1 MAQEARGTTPFEQR
15 DFINPNAVNVPF
27 RFLVPSS
34 AAGLIVGKNG
44 ENIKQMTTELSEGA
58 KIDVSRDGELKNI
71 EDKMVTVRAKDPQ
84 EKLQIARFLFGK
96 VRIALNIPKD
106 QDCGLILVVP
116 QCAIASLI
124 GPKGERIRQII
135 EESKV
140 EMIDI
145 PKAAS
150 FGADYAVR
158 IVGNEEATLDAT
170 NRIYTVVQ
178 EIANRSR
185 LSERDFALKPLT
197 ASGTGPNPLQMTE
210 PLKFLLNKSEASW
223 IVGRQGRVIKELR
236 ENSGATID
244 LYDLNDEHRILEVGG
259 LYQAKLTGVDMILKT
274 LENCSGRGS
283 HTTILVHVDYVGQ
296 MIGKGGAAIQQII
309 QESGCRLDIEKD
321 LFPDEKGHERKFVIR
336 GGEDPTRRASQL
348 LATKLEEIQT
358 DRRSTNSHL
367 DPETPVNIKIML
379 TKDEVGWVI
388 GKNGHVMKDIRRQS
402 GASTWIKEGEDAYP
416 HFDPTFERVTEIV
429 GRLEAGLTCIELLI
443 RAVEKFS
450 KKQDHIT
457 ILAPQH
463 SVSRLGIDQIMEQ
476 SKAKITQGEQ
486 RGDYRLLH
494 IESHDERTR
503 KAAHL
508 ICLRL
513 CELIH
518 S

>member
-1 MAQEARGTTPFEQR
+1 MHGTVPIEER
-15 DFINPNAVNVPF
+15 DFINPNAVNVPY
-27 RFLVPSS
+27 RFLVPSG

-44 ENIKQMTTELSEGA
+44 ENIKQMTMELSDGA

-71 EDKMVTVRAKDPQ
+71 EDKMVTVRAKEPA
-84 EKLQIARFLFGK
+84 EKLQIARFILGK
-96 VRIALNIPKD
+96 VRVALNIPKE

-116 QCAIASLI
+116 QCAIAPLI
-124 GPKGERIRQII
+124 GPKGEKIRQII

-140 EMIDI
+140 EMVDI

-158 IVGNEEATLDAT
+158 IVGNEEATLEAT

-197 ASGTGPNPLQMTE
+197 NGSGPNPLQMTM

-244 LYDLNDEHRILEVGG
+244 LYDLDENQKILEVGG
-259 LYQAKLTGVDMILKT
+259 LFQAKLTGINMVLKT
-274 LENCSGRGS
+274 LENCSGRAS
-283 HTTILVHVDYVGQ
+283 NTTILVSVDYVGQ

-309 QESGCRLDIEKD
+309 QESGCKTDIEKD
-321 LFPDEKGHERKFVIR
+321 LFPDENGHERKFVIR
-336 GGEDPTRRASQL
+336 GGEDPTRKAMQL
-348 LATKLEEIQT
+348 LAVKLEETQT
-358 DRRSTNSHL
+358 DKRVTSTV
-367 DPETPVNIKIML
+367 DPETPVNLKIML
-379 TKDEVGWVI
+379 TKDEVGWCI

-402 GASTWIKEGEDAYP
+402 GASTWIKEGQEAYP
-416 HFDPTFERVTEIV
+416 HFDAGFERVTEIV
-429 GRLEAGLTCIELLI
+429 GRLEAALTCIELII

-450 KKQDHIT
+450 KKQTHVT

-463 SVSRLGIDQIMEQ
+463 SVSRLGIEQIMEQ
-476 SKAKITQGEQ
+476 AKANITVGEQ
-486 RGDYRLLH
+486 RGDYRLVH
-494 IESHDERTR
+494 IEAHDDKAR

-508 ICLRL
+508 VALRL
-513 CELIH
+513 SELINA
-518 S
+518 